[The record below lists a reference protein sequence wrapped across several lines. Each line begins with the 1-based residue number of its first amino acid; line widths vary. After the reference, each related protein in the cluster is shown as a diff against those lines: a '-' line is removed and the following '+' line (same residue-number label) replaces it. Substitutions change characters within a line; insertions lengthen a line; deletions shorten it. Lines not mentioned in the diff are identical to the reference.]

1 MKRKQWKR
9 FLTCAGAAALL
20 TCGGCSR
27 TAGIGPSDT
36 KPEESQ
42 TEASVSGTEAETG
55 TNIDE
60 SAGETVGE
68 TSSGRQFQKA
78 VLVSRFWKSR
88 MENLTMEGRKRR
100 FPIRLLKILFWLRIS
115 IILIHRLQIMAP
127 DSRKWWSMVTEK

>member
-1 MKRKQWKR
+1 MKRIQWKR

-27 TAGIGPSDT
+27 TAGISPSDT

-60 SAGETVGE
+60 SAGEGE
-68 TSSGRQFQKA
+68 ST
-78 VLVSRFWKSR
+78 
-88 MENLTMEGRKRR
+88 
-100 FPIRLLKILFWLRIS
+100 
-115 IILIHRLQIMAP
+115 
-127 DSRKWWSMVTEK
+127 

>member
-1 MKRKQWKR
+1 MIRILWMS

-27 TAGIGPSDT
+27 TAGSSPSDT
-36 KPEESQ
+36 MPEESQ

-68 TSSGRQFQKA
+68 TVFSPTVPESCYGELIMEKTKGESEDA
-78 VLVSRFWKSR
+78 VQV
-88 MENLTMEGRKRR
+88 
-100 FPIRLLKILFWLRIS
+100 
-115 IILIHRLQIMAP
+115 
-127 DSRKWWSMVTEK
+127 